1 MVRTRGR
8 DGRGMILYLLD
19 SVYNTKVWGNAIYK
33 SLMDGWMD
41 INRFLEGAAFFGM
54 FKIDHLDFFFCIT
67 LYNSLSSSSRR
78 TKLISRDTKSSIVE
92 EEVNTA
98 IYKKVT

>member
-8 DGRGMILYLLD
+8 DGRGMIFYLLD
-19 SVYNTKVWGNAIYK
+19 SVHKTKVWGNAIYK

-54 FKIDHLDFFFCIT
+54 FKIDHLDFFFVL
-67 LYNSLSSSSRR
+67 LYTIAFRQAAEEQSLFQEIPSQVS
-78 TKLISRDTKSSIVE
+78 
-92 EEVNTA
+92 
-98 IYKKVT
+98 